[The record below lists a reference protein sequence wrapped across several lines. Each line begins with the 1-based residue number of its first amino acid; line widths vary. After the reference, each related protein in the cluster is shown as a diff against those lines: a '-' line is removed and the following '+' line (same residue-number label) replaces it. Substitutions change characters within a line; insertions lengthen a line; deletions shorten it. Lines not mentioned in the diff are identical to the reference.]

1 MQDLESSTLLEC
13 MDKLAALPA
22 DAQQRVMAY
31 LSDRFLGGNGSA
43 AVAPAASG
51 AATATAS
58 KSTGAKRGPKPGSKR
73 KTATGSK
80 RGRKPSSNKKSDY
93 ELVSG
98 MDFAPVGKQSL
109 KDFMAKVDP
118 PKRHAEIH
126 AATIY
131 YLKHVAGLNDI
142 NVSHVFTAE
151 KHAKLKKL
159 PTDLYQSIMQTSS
172 SDKLIDTSNTNDLGL
187 TPKGKTY
194 VEDALKG

>member
-13 MDKLAALPA
+13 MDKLAALPP

-31 LSDRFLGGNGSA
+31 LSDRFLNGNGSA
-43 AVAPAASG
+43 VAAPAVAS
-51 AATATAS
+51 TAKTTAS

-73 KTATGSK
+73 KTTTTSK

-93 ELVSG
+93 GLVSG
-98 MDFAPVGKQSL
+98 MDFSPAGKQSL
-109 KDFMAKVDP
+109 KEFMEKVQ

-131 YLKHVAGLNDI
+131 YLKHVAGLKDI

-187 TPKGKTY
+187 SAKGKKY
-194 VEDALKG
+194 VEDGLKG